1 MANRTKTGGRKKGSK
16 NRRTVA
22 LEAAAK
28 KGKLPLDYML
38 EVMRDE
44 SADGLRRDDMARAA
58 APYLHA
64 RRAPEDKQ
72 GRTVPPMIYTHPPLE
87 EDG

>member
-1 MANRTKTGGRKKGSK
+1 
-16 NRRTVA
+16 
-22 LEAAAK
+22 
-28 KGKLPLDYML
+28 ML
-38 EVMRDE
+38 EVIRDE
-44 SADGLRRDDMARAA
+44 RADGLRRDDMARAA
-58 APYLHA
+58 ARYLHP